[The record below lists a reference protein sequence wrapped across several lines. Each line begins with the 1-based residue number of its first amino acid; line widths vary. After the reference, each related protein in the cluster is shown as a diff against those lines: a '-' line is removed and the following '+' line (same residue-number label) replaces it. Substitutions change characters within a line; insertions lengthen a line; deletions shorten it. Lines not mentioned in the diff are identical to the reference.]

1 MFSTNYFLKF
11 QPENGGEIL
20 QFDTHSFKI
29 GSFNHFKLGD
39 KKLIYIY
46 IHCICI
52 YIYRY
57 CF

>member
-11 QPENGGEIL
+11 QPENGGGIL

-52 YIYRY
+52 YI
-57 CF
+57 